1 MADALKP
8 LYKDLHSALKE
19 EDYNAGL
26 SAANKGAHTSVA
38 VESPIP
44 ALDYHDMDMTAI
56 LVIFTHMNM
65 PNRVVVLT
73 DKHHPV
79 VRVRVLLE
87 EVG

>member
-44 ALDYHDMDMTAI
+44 ALDYHDMGMTAS
-56 LVIFTHMNM
+56 LVIFTQINM
-65 PNRVVVLT
+65 WNCAVVIVF
-73 DKHHPV
+73 KHHPV
-79 VRVRVLLE
+79 IRECVT
-87 EVG
+87 

>member
-44 ALDYHDMDMTAI
+44 ALDYHDMGMSAI
-56 LVIFTHMNM
+56 LVISTHINLWKCAA
-65 PNRVVVLT
+65 VIT
-73 DKHHPV
+73 YKHYPV
-79 VRVRVLLE
+79 VRVRVT
-87 EVG
+87 